1 LTGPQARVRLKA
13 RPPVSAKGIGDQV
26 HPPLVRPRLA
36 PPREAGDLRIR
47 SAAPDPDR
55 DLASHREG
63 KRMAEREPVSAGGV
77 QNPTVQH
84 LSDHGDVSAT
94 TMTGPVPVPPLGK
107 PDNPRCPE
115 CRLRWRRTLI
125 RYDYGAAFLGY
136 FPADVCPKGHAYL
149 TGESGQAI
157 EAITIA
163 SGLWGKAPPRVWPP
177 RKSRLGAQSSRGRA
191 LRR

>member
-1 LTGPQARVRLKA
+1 MGGPHARVRFKV
-13 RPPVSAKGIGDQV
+13 RPPVLAKGIGHQV
-26 HPPLVRPRLA
+26 QPSLVRPRLA
-36 PPREAGDLRIR
+36 PPREARDPRCR
-47 SAAPDPDR
+47 SAAPHPHR
-55 DLASHREG
+55 DLATYRRG
-63 KRMAEREPVSAGGV
+63 KRMAEREPVSASGV
-77 QNPTVQH
+77 QNRTVQH
-84 LSDHGDVSAT
+84 LSDHADVSET
-94 TMTGPVPVPPLGK
+94 TMSGPVPVPPLGK

-177 RKSRLGAQSSRGRA
+177 RKGRLGTTSSR
-191 LRR
+191 RRRR